1 MSAADGVDGA
11 GWRADAGGKPTG
23 DSEQDAHTA
32 TSAEPRVAFVLG
44 ANGAIGNAICRA
56 LGADGLT
63 ILPAARNADAL
74 RPLQEELTGSG
85 VACPL
90 ILPLDATDDAALEA
104 AVAEAS
110 GLGVL
115 SVAVNNVGR
124 GHQPVPLADMP
135 AELFDELLAVNFRS
149 VAVAMRA
156 ELRALRASSGP
167 RAIVNITSTAGTR
180 GAPGMSAYAAA
191 KHAVIGLTLTAA
203 LDEARSG
210 IRVNAVAPGP
220 ILSGGNLRL
229 DDATRERIGGY
240 VPVGRMGTPQEVAAA
255 VAWLASPAAS
265 YVTGDV
271 LAVDGGRT
279 I

>member
-1 MSAADGVDGA
+1 VSGA
-11 GWRADAGGKPTG
+11 GLDPAGI
-23 DSEQDAHTA
+23 
-32 TSAEPRVAFVLG
+32 AFVLG

-56 LGADGLT
+56 LGADGLRVV
-63 ILPAARNADAL
+63 PAARDADAL
-74 RPLQEELTGSG
+74 RALQQELVASG
-85 VACPL
+85 IACPL
-90 ILPLDATDDAALEA
+90 VLPLDATDDDALESAIA
-104 AVAEAS
+104 AAAELGD
-110 GLGVL
+110 GLA
-115 SVAVNNVGR
+115 VAVNNVGR
-124 GHQPVPLADMP
+124 GHLPTPLADMP
-135 AELFDELLAVNFRS
+135 VDAFDEIVAVNFRA

-156 ELRALRASSGP
+156 EVRALRAASGP

-191 KHAVIGLTLTAA
+191 KHAVIGLTLTTA

-220 ILSGGNLRL
+220 IVSGGNLRL
-229 DDATRERIGGY
+229 DDATRDRIGGY
-240 VPVGRMGTPQEVAAA
+240 VPAGRMGTPDEVAAA
-255 VAWLASPAAS
+255 VAWLASSAAS

>member
-1 MSAADGVDGA
+1 MS
-11 GWRADAGGKPTG
+11 
-23 DSEQDAHTA
+23 Q
-32 TSAEPRVAFVLG
+32 TSHDYQPPRVAFVLG

-56 LGADGLT
+56 LGADGLL
-63 ILPAARNADAL
+63 IAPAARDADAL
-74 RPLQEELTGSG
+74 RALQDELVASG
-85 VACPL
+85 VACPRTF
-90 ILPLDATDDAALEA
+90 PLDATDDGALES
-104 AVAEAS
+104 AVAEAA
-110 GLGVL
+110 GLGDGL
-115 SVAVNNVGR
+115 AVAVNNVGR
-124 GHQPVPLADMP
+124 GHMPTPLADMP
-135 AELFDELLAVNFRS
+135 AGVFDQLVAVNFRT

-156 ELRALRASSGP
+156 EVLALRASAGP

-191 KHAVIGLTLTAA
+191 KHAVIGLTLTTA

-220 ILSGGNLRL
+220 IMSGGNLRL

-240 VPVGRMGTPQEVAAA
+240 VPVGRMGTPEEVAAA

>member
-1 MSAADGVDGA
+1 MDAA
-11 GWRADAGGKPTG
+11 T
-23 DSEQDAHTA
+23 
-32 TSAEPRVAFVLG
+32 RVAFVLG

-56 LGADGLT
+56 LGADGL
-63 ILPAARNADAL
+63 LVVPAARDADAL
-74 RPLQEELTGSG
+74 RALQAELVASG
-85 VACPL
+85 IACPL
-90 ILPLDATDDAALEA
+90 VLPLDATDDAALA
-104 AVAEAS
+104 SAVASAAELGG
-110 GLGVL
+110 GLA
-115 SVAVNNVGR
+115 VAVNNVGR
-124 GHQPVPLADMP
+124 GHMPTPLADMS
-135 AELFDELLAVNFRS
+135 ADVFDEIVAVNFRS

-156 ELRALRASSGP
+156 EVRALRASSGP

-191 KHAVIGLTLTAA
+191 KHAVIGLTLTTA
-203 LDEARSG
+203 LDEARAG

-220 ILSGGNLRL
+220 IMSGGNLRL

-240 VPVGRMGTPQEVAAA
+240 VPTGRMGSPEEVAAA